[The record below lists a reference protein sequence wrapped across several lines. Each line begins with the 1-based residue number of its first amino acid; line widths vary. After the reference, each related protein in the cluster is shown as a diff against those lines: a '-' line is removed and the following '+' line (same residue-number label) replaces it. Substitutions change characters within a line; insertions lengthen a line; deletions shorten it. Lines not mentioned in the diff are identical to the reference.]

1 MTETKRARVR
11 PALGIVLP
19 LVLLALGISGLTWA
33 GLNIIGARTQ
43 RPDVVAVGPDT
54 SLLAATVAQEQPQS
68 VDVTA
73 SVAPASASVPQVLY
87 PVRPTLGDPV
97 GTLNIPALD
106 QTLPIVE
113 GTDDAELK
121 VGVGHYTQ
129 SVLPGEADNC
139 VLSAHRDTHFSRLQ
153 ELEVGDRLLV
163 QTAAGTFTYEISG
176 IRIVDKDDRTVI
188 VPTDHA
194 VLTLSTCYPFNY
206 VGSAP
211 DRYIISADAV
221 RP

>member
-1 MTETKRARVR
+1 MTETRRARVR

-19 LVLLALGISGLTWA
+19 LILLGLGIVGLTWA
-33 GLNIIGARTQ
+33 GLNIIGTRTL
-43 RPDVVAVGPDT
+43 RPDVVSVGPNT
-54 SLLAATVAQEQPQS
+54 TPVAPSVQAQPQS
-68 VDVTA
+68 GDGTG
-73 SVAPASASVPQVLY
+73 SVIPSSAPIPQILY
-87 PVRPTLGDPV
+87 PVRPAKGDPV
-97 GTLNIPALD
+97 GTLVIPALD

-139 VLSAHRDTHFSRLQ
+139 VLSAHRDTHFSRLE
-153 ELEVGDRLLV
+153 ELEVGDRLVV

-211 DRYIISADAV
+211 DRYIISADAAL
-221 RP
+221 P